1 MAKKRPPRPAQ
12 AWGGAPRP
20 RTSEQSEE
28 VFLPIAQWI
37 RFGVFGGRW
46 EEGKI

>member
-1 MAKKRPPRPAQ
+1 MAKKRPPRLAQ
-12 AWGGAPRP
+12 AEGGVPRP

-28 VFLPIAQWI
+28 VFLPTAQWI
-37 RFGVFGGRW
+37 RFGCFVGWW